1 MKTIKATTLLALLA
15 LTACNKDQFD
25 QNKYQGSVDTQFMI
39 DYADPDHDWCLT
51 KSDTITI
58 RTPETSIYSVQILT
72 DNPYTS
78 ATAEIAAEGITY
90 VWDDYSAEMA
100 FTVPVTQHTLYVAA
114 LDQSGNYIGVM
125 PFTYGTDE
133 VEVKR
138 ADLLQNGTLTWPGY
152 QKFTY
157 LYESTFPQP
166 DDFDYNDMVLRISK
180 SLPNLANSNDVDLTV
195 TLDACGAGELYAAA
209 IQLAGIPYS
218 AISKVEIVGGKAMD
232 EGYPIDPMFIT
243 NKSTLQ
249 RGHNGNAV
257 IRLFECAQYAL
268 ARNTDEW
275 GDIAVIRYN
284 TAPSDR
290 ENYSATVKPVTLTY
304 RITFNSRDV
313 ARLFTFD
320 RIDPFLIHEYNMGY
334 WEVHTY
340 PHKFDLVI
348 SDMDTN
354 VRAYDN
360 HISWSLV
367 IPKGDFRYPIE
378 GMPLSTFNADVDATF
393 GPYDGFADWMK
404 SHLTNRSWYLSVTRP
419 QMVYQPKQ

>member
-1 MKTIKATTLLALLA
+1 MKINKMTTAVAALAMLA
-15 LTACNKDQFD
+15 MTGCNKDQFD

-58 RTPETSIYSVQILT
+58 NTSEEKIYSVQVLT
-72 DNPYTS
+72 ADPYGT
-78 ATAEIAAEGITY
+78 TKPEIAAEGVCYGNHATLAYTIPSTQ
-90 VWDDYSAEMA
+90 S
-100 FTVPVTQHTLYVAA
+100 TVYIAA
-114 LDQSGNYIGVM
+114 LDNEGSYLGVI
-125 PFTYGTDE
+125 PFQYGT
-133 VEVKR
+133 KQI
-138 ADLLQNGTLTWPGY
+138 DLLSNQLTKGSSLTSPTA
-152 QKFTY
+152 QTFTY
-157 LYESTFPQP
+157 LYESTFPHP

-180 SLPNLANSNDVDLTV
+180 SMPNPGNAYIVDLSV
-195 TLDACGAGELYAAA
+195 KLEACGAGELYAAA